1 MKGKKCVYKHQT
13 WMWDAWKEITKE
25 KIRNGKMNKYELGWV
40 PEIWIIKIKEEIE
53 EEKEN
58 GTGESNDN

>member
-1 MKGKKCVYKHQT
+1 MGNGIYAHQE
-13 WMWDAWKEITKE
+13 WMWNAYKEIIKD
-25 KIRNGKMNKYELGWV
+25 KIKNGKRNKYELGWV

>member
-1 MKGKKCVYKHQT
+1 MGNGIYEHQE
-13 WMWDAWKEITKE
+13 WMWNAYKEIIKD
-25 KIRNGKMNKYELGWV
+25 KIKNGKMNKYELGWI

>member
-1 MKGKKCVYKHQT
+1 MNSGIYSHYE
-13 WMWDAWKEITKE
+13 WMWEAYMEIIKE

-53 EEKEN
+53 KEKEN
-58 GTGESNDN
+58 GTDKSDDN

>member
-1 MKGKKCVYKHQT
+1 M
-13 WMWDAWKEITKE
+13 DIIKE

-53 EEKEN
+53 KEKEN
-58 GTGESNDN
+58 GTDKSDDN

>member
-1 MKGKKCVYKHQT
+1 MKGKKCVYQHQT
-13 WMWDAWKEITKE
+13 WMWNAYKEIIKD
-25 KIRNGKMNKYELGWV
+25 KIKNGKMNKYELGWV